1 MQNILFTEN
10 FKTVDNKLIEQLAK
24 MAPIPNIEMLDELA
38 VECMDL
44 QVALTEEPNKPK
56 HKDLIRKVIDKIVI
70 SNKFQPI
77 PEFEEG

>member
-1 MQNILFTEN
+1 
-10 FKTVDNKLIEQLAK
+10 